1 MELIG
6 QHLVKR
12 SDLGFHGNL
21 FGGKLLSW
29 IDGAAAS
36 YAMQLCN
43 TPRIVT
49 ASIDTCNFEKSAKE
63 SQLVKIYAQPKKV
76 GNSSIILY
84 IEARAHNV
92 RNDKQT
98 LVLKTN
104 ITFVHIDEEGMSIPI
119 NYYSKEKIKKI
130 QENNE

>member
-43 TPRIVT
+43 TPRMVT
-49 ASIDTCNFEKSAKE
+49 ASIDTCNFEKPAKE
-63 SQLVKIYAQPKKV
+63 SQLVKIYAQPKDV
-76 GNSSIILY
+76 GNSSINLY

-119 NYYSKEKIKKI
+119 NSYSKEKIKNLSK
-130 QENNE
+130 

>member
-43 TPRIVT
+43 TPRMVT
-49 ASIDTCNFEKSAKE
+49 ASIDTCNFEKPAKE
-63 SQLVKIYAQPKKV
+63 SQLVKIYAKPKEV
-76 GNSSIILY
+76 GNSSINLY

-119 NYYSKEKIKKI
+119 NSYSKEKIKNLSK
-130 QENNE
+130 